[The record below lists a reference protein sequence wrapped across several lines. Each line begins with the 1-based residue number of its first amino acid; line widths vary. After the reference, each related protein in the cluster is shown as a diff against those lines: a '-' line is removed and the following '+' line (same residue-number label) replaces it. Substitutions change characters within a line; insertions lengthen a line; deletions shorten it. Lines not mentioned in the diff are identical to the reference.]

1 MEGRSNSILH
11 ILKYCATLLCG
22 RTEPFPC
29 INNKSLQK
37 IRTLRSYK
45 YISDWINPSLLPQQL
60 VGERTSR
67 FIWTETIPFIG
78 LIFNNTSILIFMCVW
93 VKRNFTSITTQIAL
107 RFCLCFLCIWP
118 IIYTMKN
125 SFYIKTSQG

>member
-37 IRTLRSYK
+37 IRTLRNYK

-78 LIFNNTSILIFMCVW
+78 LIFNNTSILIFKCVCGW
-93 VKRNFTSITTQIAL
+93 NEISHPSQHKSHYVFVSAFCASDQLFIPWKIASI
-107 RFCLCFLCIWP
+107 
-118 IIYTMKN
+118 
-125 SFYIKTSQG
+125 